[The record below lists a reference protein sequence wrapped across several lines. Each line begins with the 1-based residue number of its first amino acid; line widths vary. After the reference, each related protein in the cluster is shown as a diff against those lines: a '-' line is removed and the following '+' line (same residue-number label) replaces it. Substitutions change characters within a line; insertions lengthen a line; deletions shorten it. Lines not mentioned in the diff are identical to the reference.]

1 MKVFNFLMGLTV
13 ALAFYSC
20 DGSPSQRPKKPD
32 NPSGNTPDAITS
44 RNGYAKGGG
53 LLIFSEGF
61 STFDPGYMDYM
72 APDAEAPLKKN
83 IYKEINGSDLPCE
96 PVDIKFYKDKFYL
109 LVNDKTYSGEGEHL
123 NRYDGMLTI
132 LNAETLVKEQTFRRN
147 DIRIKREFV
156 STNLKDP
163 FPPQR
168 APEVCHVVSPDTVVI
183 YATAP
188 VFFDIAAKDKD
199 YNATLIKNTYDL
211 NNKTNQDHDLA
222 NKVTAPIL
230 AGRNLFMVETGFY
243 GAHIGLVK
251 INLDSLAIRKKQNPE
266 TITQQDNKTLP
277 SDFITKIF
285 TFDNRKIGIITT
297 VLSPTP
303 GEANITVIDANNF
316 ALLESGKIGLP
327 MLRDYYGHIGVF
339 QDERYLYHARN
350 ANSAAVG
357 STCVIS
363 RIDPQKQYAVT
374 KNYIRP
380 ALAAAGVESASTKK
394 YRELSQ
400 RCQITAYPV
409 IDTVKHLMYVP
420 VVFTN
425 TDTKQSENYILVY
438 DIAGE
443 APTLKNK
450 IEYPKRISLLS
461 LVPYK

>member
-72 APDAEAPLKKN
+72 APDEEKPRGTN
-83 IYKEINGSDLPCE
+83 VYKEINQSELPCE
-96 PVDIKFYKDKFYL
+96 PADVKYYNGKVYL
-109 LVNDKTYSGEGEHL
+109 LTNDKTYSGDGEHL
-123 NRYDGMLTI
+123 NNFDGVLTV
-132 LNAETLVKEQTFRRN
+132 LDAVTLKKEQTYRRK
-147 DIRIKREFV
+147 DIRIRRDFV
-156 STNLKDP
+156 STNLPNP

-168 APEVCHVVSPDTVVI
+168 RTDVCYVVSPDTIVI

-188 VFFDIAAKDKD
+188 VFFNTTAKGTE
-199 YNATLIKNTYDL
+199 YNATLIKTTYDL

-222 NKVTAPIL
+222 NRVTAPIM

-243 GAHIGLVK
+243 GAHTGLVK
-251 INLDSLAIRKKQNPE
+251 INLDDLAAKQKQNEEYTPE
-266 TITQQDNKTLP
+266 RDKKLLP

-285 TFDNRKIGIITT
+285 TFDNRKIGVITS
-297 VLSPTP
+297 VLTPTP
-303 GEANITVIDANNF
+303 GASHIRVIDANTF
-316 ALLESGKIGLP
+316 EHLYSGTINLP

-339 QDERYLYHARN
+339 QDDRYLYHARN
-350 ANSAAVG
+350 EISSAVG

-363 RIDPQKQYAVT
+363 RIDPEDKFKVA

-380 ALAAAGVESASTKK
+380 ALAVAGVTTATAKE
-394 YRELSQ
+394 YRELSKK
-400 RCQITAYPV
+400 CQITAYPV
-409 IDTVKHLMYVP
+409 IDTAKHLMYVP
-420 VVFTN
+420 VTGVNPTTQN
-425 TDTKQSENYILVY
+425 NENYILVY

>member
-188 VFFDIAAKDKD
+188 VFFDIAAR
-199 YNATLIKNTYDL
+199 IR
-211 NNKTNQDHDLA
+211 NKTPPL
-222 NKVTAPIL
+222 L
-230 AGRNLFMVETGFY
+230 
-243 GAHIGLVK
+243 
-251 INLDSLAIRKKQNPE
+251 
-266 TITQQDNKTLP
+266 KTLK
-277 SDFITKIF
+277 T
-285 TFDNRKIGIITT
+285 
-297 VLSPTP
+297 
-303 GEANITVIDANNF
+303 
-316 ALLESGKIGLP
+316 
-327 MLRDYYGHIGVF
+327 
-339 QDERYLYHARN
+339 
-350 ANSAAVG
+350 
-357 STCVIS
+357 
-363 RIDPQKQYAVT
+363 
-374 KNYIRP
+374 
-380 ALAAAGVESASTKK
+380 
-394 YRELSQ
+394 
-400 RCQITAYPV
+400 
-409 IDTVKHLMYVP
+409 
-420 VVFTN
+420 
-425 TDTKQSENYILVY
+425 
-438 DIAGE
+438 
-443 APTLKNK
+443 
-450 IEYPKRISLLS
+450 
-461 LVPYK
+461 